1 VHDQPLA
8 EGAVTVETISI
19 RDWVFQEAEGR
30 YDIDLGDSNAPCWK
44 VGDLPDTSQVVLDYG
59 ADRGTTVLREHVAEL
74 YGCSTRAIGITHG
87 GQEALYLLYRTLLKP
102 GDHLITFRPGWQQSW
117 LVPERSGCT
126 VTALP
131 YGDGFRIDFA
141 QLVAAFRP
149 TTRAIVIN
157 TPCNPT
163 GKALTAAERDM
174 LLQLARSYDLYLIA
188 DEEYLCDFSESL
200 VQEDS
205 RVISVSGL
213 SKVYGVPGL
222 RIGWLCGDETVVA
235 NAMEYKHLTTI
246 SNSVLCEHLGSTL
259 LARRSD
265 LLEGYK
271 TLLKEG
277 YVTLQRWVASCGGQV
292 SIVEPE
298 GTPFCWVRLHV
309 PGSSLEFCRKVL
321 HDMGVLTM
329 PAELF
334 GEKHG
339 MRLTFVRPTAEL
351 EEGLS
356 RIKSVLLESAG
367 QIA

>member
-1 VHDQPLA
+1 M
-8 EGAVTVETISI
+8 ETISI
-19 RDWVFQEAEGR
+19 RDWVFQEAAGR
-30 YDIDLGDSNAPCWK
+30 YDIDLGDSNAPCWR

-59 ADRGTTVLREHVAEL
+59 ADRGTSALREHVAEL
-74 YGCSTRAIGITHG
+74 YGYSPRAIGITHG

-102 GDHLITFRPGWQQSW
+102 GDHLITFWPGWQQSW
-117 LVPERSGCT
+117 LAPERSGCT

-131 YGDGFRIDFA
+131 YGDGFRMDFV
-141 QLVAAFRP
+141 QLVEAIRP
-149 TTRAIVIN
+149 TTRAIVVN

-163 GKALTAAERDM
+163 GKALTATERDI
-174 LLQLARSYDLYLIA
+174 LLQLARSRDLYLIA

-200 VQEDS
+200 VHEDP

-235 NAMEYKHLTTI
+235 NAIEYKHLTTI
-246 SNSVLCEHLGSTL
+246 SNSALCEHLGSTL
-259 LARRSD
+259 LARRAH

-271 TLLKEG
+271 KLLKEG
-277 YVTLQRWVASCGGQV
+277 YETLQHWVASCGGRV

-309 PGSSLEFCRKVL
+309 PGSSLEFCRRVL
-321 HDMGVLTM
+321 HSTGVLTM

-351 EEGLS
+351 EEGLA